1 MDVALPLGL
10 PYDADP
16 AAVRAALQFLTTGR
30 AGAFVPR
37 GRVDGLR
44 LEAPGAQFTYGTGP
58 DITGHGIELLAAVCG
73 RTAVLDR
80 LDGPGVAVLAERIGG
95 TATR

>member
-73 RTAVLDR
+73 RTAVLER